1 MHLVFRVQAA
11 DISIHALREEG
22 DARPIP
28 PLVCVT
34 VFLSTPSARRAT
46 QWMFAQSSVM
56 VISIHAL
63 REEGDI
69 PFSSAS
75 SDSFLFLSTPSAR
88 RATRTSMGTTA
99 GWRISI
105 HALRE
110 EGDYMRMMQLLSNAV
125 FLSTP
130 SARRATSKLFHSLT
144 RHDDFYP
151 RPPRGGRPAGRTYGQ
166 QVLFISIHA
175 LREEGDL
182 RKTVDRP
189 EPSGFLS
196 TPSARRA
203 TLTRETRRVPW
214 EISIHALREEGD
226 RCCQKYCP
234 GCRYFYPRPPR
245 GGRLLRGELEPI
257 GFLFLS
263 TPSARRATHL
273 GEAPPVCS
281 RYFYPRPP
289 RGGRHII
296 QDYVLE
302 GKKFLS
308 TPSARRAT
316 LTLYHADVLRLISIH
331 ALREEGDAVSCSLVL
346 MPCYFYPRP
355 PRGGRQRVHP
365 NGSRAAHF
373 YPRPPR
379 GGRLEEQ
386 VENNS
391 TDVFLST
398 PSARR
403 ATLRGGRTGLQ
414 PAISIHALR
423 EEGDLR
429 CGCCFL
435 RHGLFLSTPSARRAT
450 AKTEKNISAFVSL

>member
-1 MHLVFRVQAA
+1 
-11 DISIHALREEG
+11 
-22 DARPIP
+22 
-28 PLVCVT
+28 
-34 VFLSTPSARRAT
+34 
-46 QWMFAQSSVM
+46 MFAQSSVM

-175 LREEGDL
+175 LREEGD
-182 RKTVDRP
+182 
-189 EPSGFLS
+189 
-196 TPSARRA
+196 
-203 TLTRETRRVPW
+203 
-214 EISIHALREEGD
+214 

-263 TPSARRATHL
+263 TPSARRATVMR
-273 GEAPPVCS
+273 AVM
-281 RYFYPRPP
+281 
-289 RGGRHII
+289 
-296 QDYVLE
+296 
-302 GKKFLS
+302 LS
-308 TPSARRAT
+308 VQP
-316 LTLYHADVLRLISIH
+316 ISIH
-331 ALREEGDAVSCSLVL
+331 ALREEGDTQL
-346 MPCYFYPRP
+346 FT
-355 PRGGRQRVHP
+355 RG
-365 NGSRAAHF
+365 
-373 YPRPPR
+373 
-379 GGRLEEQ
+379 
-386 VENNS
+386 
-391 TDVFLST
+391 
-398 PSARR
+398 
-403 ATLRGGRTGLQ
+403 
-414 PAISIHALR
+414 
-423 EEGDLR
+423 
-429 CGCCFL
+429 
-435 RHGLFLSTPSARRAT
+435 
-450 AKTEKNISAFVSL
+450 